1 MNYIMIR
8 TDDMLNGDGLRVVL
22 FCAACNHQ
30 CKNCQNPETWSEN
43 AGKYFDELAQ
53 EEILNELN
61 NDYISGITLSGGDPL
76 HINNVISMYYLC
88 KTIKE
93 KFPNKTIW
101 LYSGY
106 TYEDIYRNNNLKELH
121 CSFAKKLLGLVD
133 VFVDGKYIEELS
145 DVNYHWA
152 GSTNQRVIDM
162 QKTIE
167 VGKIVLYE

>member
-22 FCAACNHQ
+22 FCTACNHQ

-43 AGKYFDELAQ
+43 AGKCFDELAQ

-76 HINNVISMYYLC
+76 HINNVVCMYHLC
-88 KTIKE
+88 KTIKD

-106 TYEDIYRNNNLKELH
+106 TYEDVYKNDGLNELH
-121 CSFAKKLLGLVD
+121 RSFMKKILELVD

-167 VGKIVLYE
+167 CGKIILYE